1 MKFKGAFLKKFIP
14 VTPKE
19 KRHCQNFSYLD
30 KPLLDSSSPCP
41 SPTPIFQQLYQA
53 VAYWE
58 RFLSDSP
65 EKLRRKLSLD
75 LGTKFGSSLD
85 EPDETDDE
93 HSIDTSPNVENMKKR
108 HSVYFSEITETKKF
122 GERRKS
128 SPAELTLSEVK
139 NKKQNFIKIRIIDDN
154 S

>member
-1 MKFKGAFLKKFIP
+1 MDI
-14 VTPKE
+14 
-19 KRHCQNFSYLD
+19 
-30 KPLLDSSSPCP
+30 SSSPCP
-41 SPTPIFQQLYQA
+41 SPSPIFQQLYQA

-75 LGTKFGSSLD
+75 LGTKFGSLD

-93 HSIDTSPNVENMKKR
+93 HSYDNSPNVENMKKR
-108 HSVYFSEITETKKF
+108 HSVNFSEITGKKF
-122 GERRKS
+122 DVRRKS
-128 SPAELTLSEVK
+128 SPAELTLSEDK
-139 NKKQNFIKIRIIDDN
+139 NMKQNFIKIRINDD